1 MIVCFLIAL
10 VCLALAYLWTTH
22 CKHVRQDEYRK
33 LLNVEVVA
41 AEQQLERA
49 RKDDPHNLMLH
60 KRLRDRWLSL
70 LEERERFERNP

>member
-1 MIVCFLIAL
+1 MIASLLIAVIL
-10 VCLALAYLWTTH
+10 LALAYLWTTH

-33 LLNVEVVA
+33 QLNAEVVA

-70 LEERERFERNP
+70 LKERECLERNY